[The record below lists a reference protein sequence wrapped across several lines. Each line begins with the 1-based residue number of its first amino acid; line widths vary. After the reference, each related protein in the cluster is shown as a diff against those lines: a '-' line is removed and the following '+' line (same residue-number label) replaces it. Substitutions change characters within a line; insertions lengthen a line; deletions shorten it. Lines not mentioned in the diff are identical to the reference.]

1 MSPRQNDTNIADDTV
16 LWRAVHK
23 LQVYKDD
30 DGRER
35 AQKWAF
41 ESDDNEVSAWVA
53 AETDLGRLRARF
65 PHSRMAEFTAA
76 QARECRNIVAR
87 DPVEG
92 DASHVVICPLP
103 GKSNSQ
109 IKKDAKRL
117 ASKARL
123 LPQEP

>member
-1 MSPRQNDTNIADDTV
+1 MPARQDDQTIV
-16 LWRAVHK
+16 DNTLLWRAVPE
-23 LQVYKDD
+23 LQIYRED

-41 ESDDNEVSAWVA
+41 ESDDNEVSAWIA
-53 AETDLGRLRARF
+53 AETDLGRLRAQF
-65 PHSRMAEFTAA
+65 PHSRIAEFTAG

-92 DASHVVICPLP
+92 HPSHVILCPLP

-117 ASKARL
+117 ASKATL
-123 LPQEP
+123 LP

>member
-1 MSPRQNDTNIADDTV
+1 MPPRQDDPTIVDNTV
-16 LWRAVHK
+16 LWRAVPE
-23 LQVYKDD
+23 LQICRED

-65 PHSRMAEFTAA
+65 PHSRIAEFTAA

-87 DPVEG
+87 DPVG
-92 DASHVVICPLP
+92 ADASHVVICPSP

-109 IKKDAKRL
+109 IKKDARRL

-123 LPQEP
+123 LP

>member
-1 MSPRQNDTNIADDTV
+1 MPPRQNDPTIADDAV
-16 LWRAVHK
+16 LWRAVPE
-23 LQVYKDD
+23 LQICKED

-41 ESDDNEVSAWVA
+41 ESDDNEVSAWIA

-65 PHSRMAEFTAA
+65 PHSRIAEFTAA

-109 IKKDAKRL
+109 IKKDARRL
-117 ASKARL
+117 ASKAHL
-123 LPQEP
+123 LP

>member
-1 MSPRQNDTNIADDTV
+1 MPPRQDDPTIVDNTV
-16 LWRAVHK
+16 LWRAVPE
-23 LQVYKDD
+23 LQIYRED

-35 AQKWAF
+35 AQSWAF
-41 ESDDNEVSAWVA
+41 ESDENEVSAWIA
-53 AETDLGRLRARF
+53 AETDVGWLRAQF
-65 PHSRMAEFTAA
+65 PQFRIAEFTAG

-92 DASHVVICPLP
+92 CASHVVICPLP

-117 ASKARL
+117 ASKAPL
-123 LPQEP
+123 LP